1 MSPVIPKAIAGQFPG
16 ETPKEIRERIRTQFK
31 TPDMDID
38 RIQFVSMLNRVL
50 KRQGKNGKV
59 PLTLILLDEV
69 QIYIGDSQDRA
80 GAIAEI
86 AETLAKEFDS
96 RIMLVGA
103 GQSALQGTS
112 QSNPQLVR
120 LLDRFTIRVQL
131 DDDDV
136 ETVTRKVLLR
146 KKAEARP
153 LIERC
158 LDQNDGAISR
168 QLAETKI
175 AVRASDRSIR
185 VDDYPLLPVRRRFW
199 DVCFR
204 AADLQ
209 GTQSQLRSQLRILH
223 DALADNADKPLGT
236 VVPADVLYEA
246 LKAALVQSGALP
258 RDAYDR
264 IEPPRQ
270 DLWRRRPTGQ
280 AARRS
285 GLSDFAPADRN
296 PALTSG
302 CERRPTISPI
312 CWSMIWRSTKA
323 RSALECE
330 G

>member
-1 MSPVIPKAIAGQFPG
+1 MIV
-16 ETPKEIRERIRTQFK
+16 
-31 TPDMDID
+31 
-38 RIQFVSMLNRVL
+38 
-50 KRQGKNGKV
+50 
-59 PLTLILLDEV
+59 LDEV

-96 RIMLVGA
+96 RVMLVGA

-131 DDDDV
+131 DDNDV

-146 KKAEARP
+146 KRSDARP

-158 LDQNDGAISR
+158 LDENDGAISR

-204 AADLQ
+204 AADFRARKANCV
-209 GTQSQLRSQLRILH
+209 RSCAFFTTRSPRMP
-223 DALADNADKPLGT
+223 NKPLGA

-264 IEPPRQ
+264 IEPLDKSMAPTVFLAKRLAG
-270 DLWRRRPTGQ
+270 LWH
-280 AARRS
+280 S
-285 GLSDFAPADRN
+285 
-296 PALTSG
+296 
-302 CERRPTISPI
+302 
-312 CWSMIWRSTKA
+312 
-323 RSALECE
+323 
-330 G
+330 